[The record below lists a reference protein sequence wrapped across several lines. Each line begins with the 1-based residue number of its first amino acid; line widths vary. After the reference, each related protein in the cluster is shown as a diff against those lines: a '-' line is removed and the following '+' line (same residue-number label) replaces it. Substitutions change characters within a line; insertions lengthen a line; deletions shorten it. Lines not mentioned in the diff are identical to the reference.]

1 MANEALLSRDT
12 LLAAVRRR
20 YKSQAIISRYAQYLD
35 RLQEREL
42 PAVLSFRHFADIVD
56 LPASKLGAMSFATHH
71 FYRTF
76 EIPKKSGGLRAI
88 SAPLPDLAM
97 VQRWL
102 VESILKRLTTNPS
115 AAVTAYTPGRSI
127 IDHVSGHLASA
138 QLLKLDLRDF
148 FPSISTGRVY
158 ELFTAVGYSSAV
170 ARTFA
175 ALTTMNGNLP
185 QGAPSS
191 PLISNLVLEPFDTAV
206 LSLCS
211 THDLHYTRYAD
222 DIVISGSE
230 LGNILEQVS
239 SLASENGFEIN
250 HKKTKSYL
258 RPEEPRFVTGLVLK
272 DGRARLPKASRRR
285 IRAQAHYYIKIIDRV
300 LETDGSDLGVAV
312 WPGHFADSFDDVLF
326 PDRILGRLQFWSW
339 IEAEASFPRAA
350 MAQLR
355 EKLASL

>member
-1 MANEALLSRDT
+1 MANEALLSRET

-20 YKSQAIISRYAQYLD
+20 YKSQAIISRYVDYLD
-35 RLQEREL
+35 RLQERDL
-42 PAVLSFRHFADIVD
+42 PAVLSFRHLADIVD

-76 EIPKKSGGLRAI
+76 QIPKKSGGLRAI

-102 VESILKRLTTNPS
+102 TESILKRLATNVS
-115 AAVTAYTPGRSI
+115 AAATAYTPGRSI
-127 IDHVSGHLASA
+127 IDHVSGHLSSA

-148 FPSISTGRVY
+148 FPSISTGRVCQ
-158 ELFTAVGYSSAV
+158 LFTDVGYSSTV

-175 ALTTMNGNLP
+175 ALTTLNGNLP

-191 PLISNLVLEPFDTAV
+191 PLISNLVLESFDAAV

-211 THDLHYTRYAD
+211 THHLQYTRYAD

-239 SLASENGFEIN
+239 SLASENGFELN
-250 HKKTKSYL
+250 HRKTKSYL
-258 RPEEPRFVTGLVLK
+258 RPEEPRFVTGLLIK
-272 DGRARLPKASRRR
+272 DGHARLPKASRRR
-285 IRAQAHYYIKIIDRV
+285 IRAQAHYYIQILDRV
-300 LETDGSDLGVAV
+300 LESERGDQGLAV
-312 WPGHFADSFDDVLF
+312 WSGHFADSFDDVLF

-339 IEAEASFPRAA
+339 IEADAAFPKAA
-350 MAQLR
+350 IAQLR
-355 EKLASL
+355 QKLASL